1 MMIIFMIRIDSII
14 CYSELLDVA
23 HCIYLN
29 IPMSSEH
36 TLICTKTT
44 FIRLPWQL
52 RGKESVCDAGDMGD
66 AGSISGLGRSLGRGN
81 YKPLQYTCLGNP
93 MDRGARW
100 VTVQGV
106 AKS

>member
-52 RGKESVCDAGDMGD
+52 RGKESVCDAGDTED
-66 AGSISGLGRSLGRGN
+66 SGSILGLGKSSGEGN
-81 YKPLQYTCLGNP
+81 GNPPQYSCLENP
-93 MDRGARW
+93 MDRGSW
-100 VTVQGV
+100 
-106 AKS
+106 